1 MSGLV
6 RRQLSLFAP
15 PPAGRMLD
23 ELRAELDPVQHRL
36 IPAHVTFAREDE
48 LEAHAAR
55 DPGSDPATALAAEL
69 AATFAGGARSR
80 TPRAA
85 LTLTFGAAVSFDGH
99 GILLPC
105 IDGEADFHA
114 LRSAILAAAIG
125 HDALRRPAA
134 HVTLAHPR
142 NPRAPGNSLASARRL
157 PVPLSL
163 TFREV
168 RLIEQVDAAPWR
180 VLATFPLLPSE
191 AGHA

>member
-1 MSGLV
+1 MRSE
-6 RRQLSLFAP
+6 
-15 PPAGRMLD
+15 LD
-23 ELRAELDPVQHRL
+23 VLRATLDPVQHGL
-36 IPAHVTFAREDE
+36 IPAHVTLCREDE
-48 LEAHAAR
+48 LHPLAPSELADDLAAAVALRFADRAESHAAH
-55 DPGSDPATALAAEL
+55 PISLV
-69 AATFAGGARSR
+69 
-80 TPRAA
+80 
-85 LTLTFGAAVSFDGH
+85 FGAAESFDGH